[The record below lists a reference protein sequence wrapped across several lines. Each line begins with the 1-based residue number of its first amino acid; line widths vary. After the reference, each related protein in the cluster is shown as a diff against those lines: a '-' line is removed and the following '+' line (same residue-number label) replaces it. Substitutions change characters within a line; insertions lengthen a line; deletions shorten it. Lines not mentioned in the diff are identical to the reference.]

1 MTRRFVVSPP
11 QVSSPLGSKPE
22 PETFEL
28 CALDAFLLRV
38 EGEVRLLDRVRPPNA
53 ARSLAEARKSFVAGQ
68 PRAPEHPRFESPGFG
83 DLRRLLEK
91 LGQRLG
97 RAGPWGELYAARV
110 HELALEAAI
119 VDALGSSD
127 VVSLAAQRFPE
138 ESGAAGQQARVWAR
152 AWLEPPEANE
162 SEPTFRS
169 DDVGASQSLI
179 RQLESE
185 LRDNA
190 LDVRIQLEPDLQS
203 RAAVGQGV
211 IYLKPA
217 QWLTERTA
225 RRLVLHEVH
234 GHVLPREAAR
244 RSHGGLFLVGS
255 QGGSDDEEGRALLLE
270 KRHLLLDS
278 ERRFELAL
286 RHEAAR
292 QARAGADFVELVEL
306 SLALGADLDMGLR
319 IAERARRGGGLGREL
334 VYLPALQRVESAFA
348 TAPELEGWLCRG
360 RVSIEAA
367 RVLAELGPAPHRL
380 AA

>member
-1 MTRRFVVSPP
+1 
-11 QVSSPLGSKPE
+11 

-38 EGEVRLLDRVRPPNA
+38 ESEVRLLDRVRPPNA
-53 ARSLAEARKSFVAGQ
+53 ARSLAEVRKSFLAGQ
-68 PRAPEHPRFESPGFG
+68 PRAPEHPRIESPGFG
-83 DLRRLLEK
+83 DLRGLLEK
-91 LGQRLG
+91 LAQRLMS
-97 RAGPWGELYAARV
+97 AGPWGQLYAARV
-110 HELALEAAI
+110 QELTLEAAI
-119 VDALGSSD
+119 VDAMGSPD
-127 VVSLAAQRFPE
+127 LLRLAEERFPVE
-138 ESGAAGQQARVWAR
+138 NGAAGRQAQVWAR

-169 DDVGASQSLI
+169 DDLGAPQSLI
-179 RQLESE
+179 RQLEGE
-185 LRDNA
+185 LREHE
-190 LDVRIQLEPDLQS
+190 LEVRIQLEPDLQS
-203 RAAVGQGV
+203 RAAVGQGI

-244 RSHGGLFLVGS
+244 HAHGGLFLVGS

-270 KRHLLLDS
+270 KRHGLLDP

-306 SLALGADLDMGLR
+306 SMALGADLDMGLR

-334 VYLPALQRVESAFA
+334 VYLAALHRVESAFA
-348 TAPELEGWLCRG
+348 TTPELETWLRRG

-367 RVLAELGPAPHRL
+367 RALAELGPAPHRL